1 MPDYQQATSVDAPA
15 VALFDYLAD
24 VRNLPRYF
32 ASMVDAEPGE
42 GEAVNVTA
50 EVHGR
55 RHPSEAWFRVDREA
69 QRISWGSEGPD
80 DYHGELEV
88 TGGAEGANVQ
98 VALHTER
105 VESDEIDEG
114 LRTTLANVKRLV
126 EEGPAPSG
134 S

>member
-15 VALFDYLAD
+15 VALFAYLAD

-32 ASMVDAEPGE
+32 EAMVDAEPAD

-50 EVHGR
+50 EVHGER
-55 RHPSEAWFRVDREA
+55 QQSQAWFRVDRDA

-98 VALHTER
+98 VSLHTER
-105 VESDEIDEG
+105 VASDEVDEG
-114 LRTTLANVKRLV
+114 LRTTVANVKRLV
-126 EEGPAPSG
+126 EAGAAPSA